1 MAKFTVLFKERPI
14 QSTIFDTRVIHIGSD
29 DTNDLIIDSLAV
41 APAHAVVSLND
52 GHAVIKQL
60 NDNFPLVINNEAHK
74 ECPLNND
81 DEIAIG
87 KHKIIFNTVETILTP
102 PQPESLASKDL
113 ESLNEELEPDL
124 NISEAYLQVMGG
136 KHIGRLIPI
145 KNGMTRIGHNGSGV
159 AAIAKRTDGYYIS
172 SLENDDL
179 LTVNKKPLEEQ
190 TIKLNKDDQIFID
203 NTPMQFFLD

>member
-29 DTNDLIIDSLAV
+29 DTNDLVIDSLAV

-87 KHKIIFNTVETILTP
+87 KHKIIFNTVETVLTP
-102 PQPESLASKDL
+102 PPPESLASKDL
-113 ESLNEELEPDL
+113 ESLNEEIETAL

-136 KHIGRLIPI
+136 KHIGRVIPI

-159 AAIAKRTDGYYIS
+159 AAIARRTDGYYIS

>member
-87 KHKIIFNTVETILTP
+87 KHKIIFNTVETVLTP
-102 PQPESLASKDL
+102 PPPESLASKDL